1 MDSKPW
7 KILAENIFA
16 SPFLLLLFSS
26 SSWIHPFRVFNHS
39 SRTWSEVHYGLSIS
53 ISSSYCLDIVWRPLV
68 DGVKVGVCCDTV
80 RVRVILRDSLR
91 CVVRP
96 NGRLEWTWIR
106 ILACPR
112 RSSLFTH
119 RCTMEFSPHRHHNP
133 RDRSGEKAVSPYPT
147 A

>member
-1 MDSKPW
+1 QSDSPGGYSAFTR
-7 KILAENIFA
+7 L
-16 SPFLLLLFSS
+16 SLVRLTCGTDG
-26 SSWIHPFRVFNHS
+26 SWRV
-39 SRTWSEVHYGLSIS
+39 RRIIAW
-53 ISSSYCLDIVWRPLV
+53 SYCLDIVWRPLV
-68 DGVKVGVCCDTV
+68 DGVKVGVCCDTL

-106 ILACPR
+106 ILACPG

-133 RDRSGEKAVSPYPT
+133 KGWVGGKK
-147 A
+147 